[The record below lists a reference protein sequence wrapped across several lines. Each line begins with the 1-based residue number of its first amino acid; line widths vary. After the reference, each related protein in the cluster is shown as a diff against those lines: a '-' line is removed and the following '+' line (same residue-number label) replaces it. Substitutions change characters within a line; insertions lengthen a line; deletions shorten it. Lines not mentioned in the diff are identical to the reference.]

1 MTILHH
7 NEVIVFPNS
16 FLARASPVFLGV
28 NLFDHFVAA
37 RAPLPLPMVH
47 GRKLITANSSLQTLR
62 ATLRATINPLLLPHQ
77 Q

>member
-1 MTILHH
+1 MTVLCH
-7 NEVIVFPNS
+7 NTVIVFLNS
-16 FLARASPVFLGV
+16 FLARASPVFIGV
-28 NLFDHFVAA
+28 NLFNHFVAA
-37 RAPLPLPMVH
+37 RATLPLPIVH